1 MSQIKER
8 SKLLELE
15 NVKQQY
21 KVGFGIG
28 NTKTAVCLSDISFT
42 IDEGQTLGLVGES
55 GSGKTTTTR
64 AVLGIEPPASGNI
77 RYRGKPLSE
86 FDKKDWKGFRKEVQ
100 AVFQNPL
107 DSFDPR
113 FKVQRLL
120 EEPLLINKKGSRQ
133 DRKGR
138 TAELLEL
145 VGLSADFLNRYPH
158 EFSGGQLQRIAIAR
172 ALALDPKLL
181 VLDEPVSALDVSV
194 RGQILNLLH
203 DLQKEKNISYLYISH
218 DIASVRYLCDKI
230 AIIYFGQ
237 IVEYGSTE
245 QIFNNPLHPYTREL
259 LRAGVVT
266 ELSDDVEGI
275 VHEVP
280 SVTAPPPGCPFADRC
295 PYCVE
300 NCRAKVPSAYTEAE
314 EGHFALCI
322 KDNGDGS

>member
-1 MSQIKER
+1 MPQKMER

-15 NVKQQY
+15 NIKQQY
-21 KVGFGIG
+21 KVGFGFR
-28 NTKTAVCLSDISFT
+28 NKKTAVCLSDISFD
-42 IDEGQTLGLVGES
+42 IEEGQTLGLVGES

-64 AVLGIEPPASGNI
+64 VVLGIEAPTSGDV
-77 RYRGKPLSE
+77 RYKGKSLSE
-86 FDKKDWKGFRKEVQ
+86 YGRKDWKQFRQEVQ

-113 FKVQRLL
+113 FKVRRIL
-120 EEPLLINKKGSRQ
+120 EEPLSINNIGSPKER
-133 DRKGR
+133 REKS
-138 TAELLEL
+138 ESLLEM
-145 VGLSADFLNRYPH
+145 VGLSAEFADRYPH

-203 DLQKEKNISYLYISH
+203 DLQVEKKISYLYISH

-245 QIFNNPLHPYTREL
+245 QIFENPIHPYTKEL
-259 LRAGVVT
+259 LKAGVVT
-266 ELSDDVEGI
+266 ELSDDVESV

-280 SVTAPPPGCPFADRC
+280 SVTDPPPGCPFADRC
-295 PYCVE
+295 PDCTDA
-300 NCRAKVPSAYTEAE
+300 CRAKVPTEYKE
-314 EGHFALCI
+314 VEKGHFSTCI
-322 KDNGDGS
+322 HHTI